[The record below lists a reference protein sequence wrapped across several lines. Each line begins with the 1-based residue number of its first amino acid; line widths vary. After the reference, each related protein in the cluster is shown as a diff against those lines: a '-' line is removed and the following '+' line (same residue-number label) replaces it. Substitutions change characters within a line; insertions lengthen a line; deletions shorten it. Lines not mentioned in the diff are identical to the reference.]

1 MHSFA
6 HYAYEVALFATS
18 GYSDIIE
25 RNGNIEETSSSSS
38 SSSRVGWFV
47 GAVIFFLACF
57 VCYQLQFYEPETGQ
71 FQEHATPLMR
81 ATTGIAR
88 RVGADLVR
96 FVLNIFAMVG
106 RLLLEAVNASWYTL
120 RKFGRGVRH
129 VIAAMEPDAMRVWRF
144 YDSARHSHHAN
155 LTRQRFRSACAFFM
169 SSLLWA
175 IPIGSVLHFL
185 VVLPVMS
192 SSMFL
197 DRYEIYPY
205 QAPAWVLKARPENRP
220 YEGSSSHYRP
230 DCVDIRGI
238 RGEDINADL
247 LTDIGLT
254 DIPHGLQ
261 APPTTITRTVIF
273 AETKSS
279 EISYE
284 LQAHPTTITRTVPFA
299 KMTGPETGSAGG

>member
-1 MHSFA
+1 MHSLA
-6 HYAYEVALFATS
+6 HYAYEVALFTTT
-18 GYSDIIE
+18 GFSDIIE
-25 RNGNIEETSSSSS
+25 RNGNIEDATSDTIEQNGNIEEASSSSG
-38 SSSRVGWFV
+38 VGWFV
-47 GAVIFFLACF
+47 GTVILFLACF

-96 FVLNIFAMVG
+96 SVLNIFAMVG

-120 RKFGRGVRH
+120 RKFGRGIRY

-144 YDSARHSHHAN
+144 YDSAKHSHHAN
-155 LTRQRFRSACAFFM
+155 LARQRFRRACAL
-169 SSLLWA
+169 SAAILRWA

-185 VVLPVMS
+185 VVLPVMN

-230 DCVDIRGI
+230 DCLDLRSV
-238 RGEDINADL
+238 RGEDIHADL
-247 LTDIGLT
+247 LTDIELT
-254 DIPHGLQ
+254 EISHELQ

-273 AETKSS
+273 ADKKGS

-284 LQAHPTTITRTVPFA
+284 IQAHPTTIT
-299 KMTGPETGSAGG
+299 